1 MLVFSVLE
9 PGKSPEL
16 AEGAEEHEVHGTEGV
31 NAIAVCL
38 FIGAVSAVGAAWATG
53 RLRVLY
59 AKGGGP

>member
-1 MLVFSVLE
+1 MLVFSLLE

-16 AEGAEEHEVHGTEGV
+16 AEGAEEHELHGTEGV

-38 FIGAVSAVGAAWATG
+38 FVGALSALGAAWATA

-59 AKGGGP
+59 AKGWGA